1 MSVFRSVAYLLVS
14 MDRCRGVF
22 VVIAILLLIV
32 TKDVMEVKSQANIDR
47 PLSKWAVQ
55 TFFMYVLREDIVVA
69 NL

>member
-1 MSVFRSVAYLLVS
+1 

-32 TKDVMEVKSQANIDR
+32 TKDVMEVKSQVNIDR
-47 PLSKWAVQ
+47 PLSRWAVQ

>member
-1 MSVFRSVAYLLVS
+1 

-22 VVIAILLLIV
+22 VVIVILLLIV

-47 PLSKWAVQ
+47 PLSRWAVQ

-69 NL
+69 NI